1 MINLST
7 RTDALFSGSTKDKLL
22 KGSLELFNRKGF
34 VGVTTSLLASSAKV
48 REGTLWYHFK
58 SKKSLVESHIELF
71 TANFD
76 LELEIVNKI
85 DLEVLIKQLFSQYY
99 FNWDFRYLFRDNLI
113 NYFSSDQ
120 SLADKLNSL
129 NQIRFNKIKEEALL
143 GRDIGIFNFKDN
155 ELEDLSEIIFL
166 VADNW
171 FSLSSRKYPDK
182 DESFLIQRG
191 MGLLIRVLEPHL
203 SQESKKIVKN
213 IHGGV
218 LL

>member
-7 RTDALFSGSTKDKLL
+7 RTNALFSGSTKDKLL

-34 VGVTTSLLASSAKV
+34 VRVTTSLLASSARV

-120 SLADKLNSL
+120 SLADKLNNL

>member
-1 MINLST
+1 MSHH
-7 RTDALFSGSTKDKLL
+7 
-22 KGSLELFNRKGF
+22 KGF

-71 TANFD
+71 TVNVG

-85 DLEVLIKQLFSQYY
+85 DLEILIKQLFSQYY

-113 NYFSSDQ
+113 NYFSSDH
-120 SLADKLNSL
+120 SIVNKLNNL

-143 GRDIGIFNFKDN
+143 GRDAGVFEFKDN

-171 FSLSSRKYPDK
+171 LSLSSRKYPDK

-203 SQESKKIVKN
+203 SKESKKIVKN

-218 LL
+218 LLWVDQIISFLKEQ

>member
-1 MINLST
+1 
-7 RTDALFSGSTKDKLL
+7 
-22 KGSLELFNRKGF
+22 
-34 VGVTTSLLASSAKV
+34 
-48 REGTLWYHFK
+48 
-58 SKKSLVESHIELF
+58 LVESHIELF
-71 TANFD
+71 TANVD

-120 SLADKLNSL
+120 SLADKLNNL

>member
-1 MINLST
+1 MLNLST
-7 RTDALFSGSTKDKLL
+7 KTNGLFSDSTRDKLL
-22 KGSLELFNRKGF
+22 KGSLELFNSKGF

-71 TANFD
+71 TVNVG

-85 DLEVLIKQLFSQYY
+85 DLEILIKQLFSQYY

-120 SLADKLNSL
+120 SIVNKLNNL

-143 GRDIGIFNFKDN
+143 GRDAGVFEFKDN

-171 FSLSSRKYPDK
+171 LSLSSRKYPDK

-203 SQESKKIVKN
+203 SKQSKKIVKN
-213 IHGGV
+213 IYGGV

>member
-1 MINLST
+1 M
-7 RTDALFSGSTKDKLL
+7 
-22 KGSLELFNRKGF
+22 
-34 VGVTTSLLASSAKV
+34 
-48 REGTLWYHFK
+48 
-58 SKKSLVESHIELF
+58 
-71 TANFD
+71 
-76 LELEIVNKI
+76 
-85 DLEVLIKQLFSQYY
+85 
-99 FNWDFRYLFRDNLI
+99 
-113 NYFSSDQ
+113 
-120 SLADKLNSL
+120 
-129 NQIRFNKIKEEALL
+129 